1 MNTQHNQQPES
12 RPAANQQ
19 AKGNDNSAPSE
30 QDLWDAAFSSD
41 DPTVVLTAEDLQQ
54 AASRRAESRTTDGEA
69 TRAFPSPIPAPS
81 PQDDADASEDGE
93 SAFGWL
99 NAAGSGNS
107 GSSGG
112 GASAGSAPAPSTAA
126 APSVS
131 EHRGAQTPTDRGTA
145 PGVTPQN
152 TAPRAPEQPQ
162 RGDFAIPSP
171 AGQPAQPVIQPG
183 GPVLTA
189 ATALQMQ
196 KERYSRMHVLPGLLG
211 WLVAITLMDG
221 GRWGIGAWLTS
232 TGQEQS
238 LEYHAVIGRL
248 LSGESSVIPVAVAL
262 SVLVFVAYLVGGYAA
277 GRMAR
282 FAGSKQGIAVW
293 LWHLMGLIVA
303 SLATY
308 LVPQVFPNG
317 TAAFSMQ
324 RLMNGDTS
332 NGLLAIMLI
341 LALSFLGA
349 LIGGACGQIYH
360 RRVDKYPSTRVERED
375 D

>member
-1 MNTQHNQQPES
+1 M
-12 RPAANQQ
+12 
-19 AKGNDNSAPSE
+19 SE
-30 QDLWDAAFSSD
+30 
-41 DPTVVLTAEDLQQ
+41 
-54 AASRRAESRTTDGEA
+54 R
-69 TRAFPSPIPAPS
+69 
-81 PQDDADASEDGE
+81 
-93 SAFGWL
+93 
-99 NAAGSGNS
+99 
-107 GSSGG
+107 
-112 GASAGSAPAPSTAA
+112 
-126 APSVS
+126 
-131 EHRGAQTPTDRGTA
+131 RGAQAANDRGTA
-145 PGVTPQN
+145 PSVTPQN
-152 TAPRAPEQPQ
+152 TAPRAPEQPTQ
-162 RGDFAIPSP
+162 HGGFAVP
-171 AGQPAQPVIQPG
+171 AGQPTQPILQPG
-183 GPVLTA
+183 EPVLTA

-221 GRWGIGAWLTS
+221 GRWGIGVWLTS

-248 LSGESSVIPVAVAL
+248 LSGESSVVPVAVAL
-262 SVLVFVAYLVGGYAA
+262 SVLIFGAYLVGGYAA

-308 LVPQVFPNG
+308 LVPQIFPNG

-375 D
+375 G

>member
-12 RPAANQQ
+12 RPAASQQ

-81 PQDDADASEDGE
+81 PQDDTDTSDGGE

-99 NAAGSGNS
+99 NT
-107 GSSGG
+107 
-112 GASAGSAPAPSTAA
+112 AGSAPAQSAA
-126 APSVS
+126 SAPSVS
-131 EHRGAQTPTDRGTA
+131 EHRGAQAANDRGTA
-145 PGVTPQN
+145 PSVTPQN
-152 TAPRAPEQPQ
+152 TAPRAPEQPAQ
-162 RGDFAIPSP
+162 HGGFAAP
-171 AGQPAQPVIQPG
+171 ASQPAQPILQPG
-183 GPVLTA
+183 EPVLTA

-248 LSGESSVIPVAVAL
+248 LSGESSVVPVAVAL
-262 SVLVFVAYLVGGYAA
+262 SVLIFGAYLVGGYAA

-308 LVPQVFPNG
+308 LVPQIFPNG

-375 D
+375 G

>member
-1 MNTQHNQQPES
+1 M
-12 RPAANQQ
+12 
-19 AKGNDNSAPSE
+19 
-30 QDLWDAAFSSD
+30 
-41 DPTVVLTAEDLQQ
+41 
-54 AASRRAESRTTDGEA
+54 
-69 TRAFPSPIPAPS
+69 
-81 PQDDADASEDGE
+81 
-93 SAFGWL
+93 
-99 NAAGSGNS
+99 
-107 GSSGG
+107 
-112 GASAGSAPAPSTAA
+112 
-126 APSVS
+126 S
-131 EHRGAQTPTDRGTA
+131 EHRGAQTANDRGTA
-145 PGVTPQN
+145 PSFSPQN
-152 TAPRAPEQPQ
+152 TAPRAPEQPTQ
-162 RGDFAIPSP
+162 HGGFAVP
-171 AGQPAQPVIQPG
+171 AGQPAQPILQPG
-183 GPVLTA
+183 EPVLTA

-248 LSGESSVIPVAVAL
+248 LSGESSVVPVAVAL

-308 LVPQVFPNG
+308 LAPQVFPNG

-375 D
+375 G

>member
-1 MNTQHNQQPES
+1 MNTQHNQP
-12 RPAANQQ
+12 
-19 AKGNDNSAPSE
+19 AKGNSNSAPSD
-30 QDLWDAAFSSD
+30 QDLWDAAFASD
-41 DPTVVLTAEDLQQ
+41 DPTVILTAEDLQQ
-54 AASRRAESRTTDGEA
+54 AASRRAESRTADADGEA

-81 PQDDADASEDGE
+81 PQDDGNASEEGE
-93 SAFGWL
+93 SAFSWL
-99 NAAGSGNS
+99 NTPGS
-107 GSSGG
+107 GSSGSG
-112 GASAGSAPAPSTAA
+112 ISAGSVSAPNVP
-126 APSVS
+126 
-131 EHRGAQTPTDRGTA
+131 EHRGTQNPNSHGTA
-145 PGVTPQN
+145 PGVTPQGTPQN
-152 TAPRAPEQPQ
+152 TAPRAPEQPAQ
-162 RGDFAIPSP
+162 RGGFAVPTP
-171 AGQPAQPVIQPG
+171 AGQPAQPPVIQPG
-183 GPVLTA
+183 EPVLTA

-211 WLVAITLMDG
+211 WLVAITLIDG

-248 LSGESSVIPVAVAL
+248 LSGESSVVPVAVAL
-262 SVLVFVAYLVGGYAA
+262 SVLIFGAYLVGGYAA

-308 LVPQVFPNG
+308 LAPQVFPNG

-375 D
+375 G

>member
-1 MNTQHNQQPES
+1 MNAQNNTPQQ
-12 RPAANQQ
+12 RPAA
-19 AKGNDNSAPSE
+19 AASSPTES
-30 QDLWDAAFSSD
+30 DLWEAAFSSD
-41 DPTVVLTAEDLQQ
+41 DPTVVLTDE
-54 AASRRAESRTTDGEA
+54 E
-69 TRAFPSPIPAPS
+69 
-81 PQDDADASEDGE
+81 
-93 SAFGWL
+93 L
-99 NAAGSGNS
+99 NAARRAHEKARESSSSAQSSAQSSQDATRPLTEAATATQPILSPGATSQGAESGAHFGEPGDDNLS
-107 GSSGG
+107 WLDKPAAPSTDNVRGG
-112 GASAGSAPAPSTAA
+112 GAPTTAPATAASYEVPAPGNAHAASSTPQADPAADDRFVIPTPAGDAAGSDP
-126 APSVS
+126 
-131 EHRGAQTPTDRGTA
+131 
-145 PGVTPQN
+145 
-152 TAPRAPEQPQ
+152 
-162 RGDFAIPSP
+162 I
-171 AGQPAQPVIQPG
+171 
-183 GPVLTA
+183 LTA

-248 LSGESSVIPVAVAL
+248 LSGESSVVPVAVAL
-262 SVLVFVAYLVGGYAA
+262 SVLIFGAYLVGGYAA

-308 LVPQVFPNG
+308 LVPQIFPNG

-375 D
+375 G

>member
-12 RPAANQQ
+12 RPAASQQ

-81 PQDDADASEDGE
+81 PQDDADGGE
-93 SAFGWL
+93 SAFDWL
-99 NAAGSGNS
+99 NTPGS

-112 GASAGSAPAPSTAA
+112 GASAGSAPEPSAA
-126 APSVS
+126 SAPSVS
-131 EHRGAQTPTDRGTA
+131 EHRGAQTANDRGTA
-145 PGVTPQN
+145 PSVTPQN
-152 TAPRAPEQPQ
+152 TAPRAPEQPTQ
-162 RGDFAIPSP
+162 HGGFAAP
-171 AGQPAQPVIQPG
+171 ASQPAQPILQPG
-183 GPVLTA
+183 EPVLTA

-221 GRWGIGAWLTS
+221 GRWGIGAWLTY
-232 TGQEQS
+232 TGQEQP

-248 LSGESSVIPVAVAL
+248 LSGESSVVPVAVAL
-262 SVLVFVAYLVGGYAA
+262 SALIFGAYLVGGYAA

-308 LVPQVFPNG
+308 LAPQIFPNG

>member
-12 RPAANQQ
+12 RPAASQQ

-81 PQDDADASEDGE
+81 PQDDTDTSDGGE

-99 NAAGSGNS
+99 NTPGS

-112 GASAGSAPAPSTAA
+112 GASAGSAPAQSAA
-126 APSVS
+126 SAPSVS
-131 EHRGAQTPTDRGTA
+131 EHRGAQTANDRGTA
-145 PGVTPQN
+145 PSVTPQN
-152 TAPRAPEQPQ
+152 TAPRAPEQPTQ
-162 RGDFAIPSP
+162 HGGFAVP
-171 AGQPAQPVIQPG
+171 AGQPTQPILQPG
-183 GPVLTA
+183 EPVLTA

-248 LSGESSVIPVAVAL
+248 LSGESSVVPVAVAL
-262 SVLVFVAYLVGGYAA
+262 SVLIFGAYLVGGYAA

-308 LVPQVFPNG
+308 LAPQVFPNG

-375 D
+375 N